1 MKSEDFIWRIFGVP
15 STKALREEDDAIEEY
30 FFDHDWS
37 KELIFE
43 YYDFKADF
51 ITKYGDICANLL
63 ASGSFSAL
71 SLAWIIANSSTT
83 EELFST
89 LMLGA
94 FSISSAIFARNLQEK
109 KELSDSYNQKNESLG
124 ITFVKKR

>member
-1 MKSEDFIWRIFGVP
+1 MKSEDIIWHIFGVP
-15 STKALREEDDAIEEY
+15 SMKTLREEDDAIEEY

-37 KELIFE
+37 KEQVFE

-109 KELSDSYNQKNESLG
+109 KDLSDSYNQKNESLG

>member
-1 MKSEDFIWRIFGVP
+1 MKSEDIIWHIFGVP
-15 STKALREEDDAIEEY
+15 SMKTLREEDDAIEEY

-37 KELIFE
+37 KEQVFE

-63 ASGSFSAL
+63 ASGYFLAISAAYFASPFAKADL
-71 SLAWIIANSSTT
+71 VSM
-83 EELFST
+83 
-89 LMLGA
+89 LMLGT
-94 FSISSAIFARNLQEK
+94 FTVSSAIFARNLQEK
-109 KELSDSYNQKNESLG
+109 KKLSDSYNQKNESLG